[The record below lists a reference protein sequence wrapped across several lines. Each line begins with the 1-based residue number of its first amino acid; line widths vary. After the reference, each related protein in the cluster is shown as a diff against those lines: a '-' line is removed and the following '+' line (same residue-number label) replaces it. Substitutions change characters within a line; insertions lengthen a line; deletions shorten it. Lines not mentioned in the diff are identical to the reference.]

1 MKKITRFFLWV
12 LIVLAILGMV
22 HDRLL
27 GMAAEPALEKLMTQ
41 VFDMPVSINGMR
53 IAPFLGR
60 ISVKELVILNP
71 TGFRR
76 RDHFTCNDFVIDLDL
91 RVLKNKFIR
100 IRKAHFRE
108 VIFAIES
115 YMTPQGSRTNVWHWY
130 HNMGLDED
138 GPPIPPRAM
147 PHPENIGEDSWRV
160 RIDRLEL
167 ENGTLIFD
175 DRREAEEQRWIF
187 HHLNGYWT
195 VFDFLSDY
203 VSPTFTE
210 YIKLEGSFGANPPAR
225 FEGEGKCQFADGD
238 NFDVNTL
245 ITEGSAEEYAFLL
258 SGILGEVRGGTY
270 DLKSHLLCVEGH
282 LTSEHRLT
290 LKSIKLA
297 APTAAQKLFK
307 YPFGAIR
314 LLLEDQ
320 KILELD
326 IRVDGDISDPKFRV
340 LSAFTKAFQRS
351 MVNKTKAGIKGTVKI
366 AADTPN
372 QLFTGLGKIG
382 SVLTDPFGAKNGA
395 NAELDEG
402 NDDVRN

>member
-1 MKKITRFFLWV
+1 MKKMVRFFLWV
-12 LIVLAILGMV
+12 VIALAALGLV

-27 GMAAEPALEKLMTQ
+27 GMVAEPYLEKVMTR
-41 VFDMPVSINGMR
+41 VFDMPVHISGMR
-53 IAPFLGR
+53 VAPFLGR
-60 ISVKELVILNP
+60 VSVKELVILNP
-71 TGFRR
+71 SGFRR
-76 RDHFTCNDFVIDLDL
+76 RDHFTCKDIVCDLDL

-147 PHPENIGEDSWRV
+147 PHPDNIGEDSWRV

-167 ENGTLIFD
+167 DNGTLIFD
-175 DRREAEEQRWIF
+175 DRREPEEQRWIF
-187 HHLNGYWT
+187 QHLKGYWT
-195 VFDFLSDY
+195 GFDFLSDY

-210 YIKLEGSFGANPPAR
+210 YIKLEGTFGANPPAL
-225 FEGEGKCQFADGD
+225 FQGEGKCQFADGD
-238 NFDVNTL
+238 NFDVNVL
-245 ITEGSAEEYAFLL
+245 ISDGSAEEYAFLL
-258 SGILGEVRGGTY
+258 SGILGEVQGGTY
-270 DLKSHLLCVEGH
+270 DLKSHLLCIEGD
-282 LTSEHRLT
+282 LRSEHLLT
-290 LKSIKLA
+290 LKAIKLA

-320 KILELD
+320 KTLELD

-340 LSAFTKAFQRS
+340 LSAFTKAFQKS
-351 MVNKTKAGIKGTVKI
+351 LVSKTKAGIKGTVKL
-366 AADTPN
+366 ATDTPN
-372 QLFTGLGKIG
+372 QFFTGLGRIG
-382 SVLTDPFGAKNGA
+382 SVLTDPFGSKDGTDDAVN
-395 NAELDEG
+395 EG
-402 NDDVRN
+402 SENV